1 MLLDF
6 SDETRDR
13 HLGAASAC
21 FPGPDYY
28 TVLNWIHEI
37 RRPAT
42 YIDIGVRSGGSL
54 SIAKPPTVCV
64 GIDPNP
70 AMADPLPPATTLY
83 RMTSDQF
90 FGGSSPETALGTSG
104 FELAF
109 IDGLHLFEQA
119 LRDFINLETWAG
131 PGALILIH
139 DCLPLD
145 DVTSARERTTQF
157 YSGDTWKVIAAL
169 TQYRL
174 DLRIATVPTAP
185 TGLCMVTNL
194 DSKSNLLN
202 DRFEEITARFVDK
215 DWSEYCGHPEYSAP
229 RIKNEREAIQE
240 WLDQLPAAEGA
251 RP

>member
-1 MLLDF
+1 MLPDF

-13 HLGAASAC
+13 HLAAARAC

-54 SIAKPPTVCV
+54 SIARPPTVCV

-70 AMADPLPPATTLY
+70 AIAHPLPPATTLY
-83 RMTSDQF
+83 RMTSDRF
-90 FGGSSPETALGTSG
+90 FRESSPETVLGTSA
-104 FELAF
+104 FELAL

-119 LRDFINLETWAG
+119 LRDFIHLERWAG
-131 PGALILIH
+131 RGSLILIH

-157 YSGDTWKVIAAL
+157 YSGDTWKVVAAL
-169 TQYRL
+169 SQYRQ
-174 DLRIATVPTAP
+174 DLKIATVPTAP
-185 TGLCMVTNL
+185 TGLCMVANL
-194 DSKSNLLN
+194 DPKSNLLA
-202 DRFEEITARFVDK
+202 DRVEEITARFADMG
-215 DWSEYCGHPEYSAP
+215 WSEYCGHPEYSAP
-229 RIKNEREAIQE
+229 KIKNGRGAIRE
-240 WLDQLPAAEGA
+240 WLDQLPDAEGG

>member
-1 MLLDF
+1 MLDF
-6 SDETRDR
+6 SDETRSR
-13 HLGAASAC
+13 HLEAAGAR

-28 TVLNWIHEI
+28 TALNWIHEI
-37 RRPAT
+37 RKPAT

-54 SIAKPPTVCV
+54 SIAKPQTVCV

-70 AMADPLPPATTLY
+70 AIGFPLPPATTLY

-90 FGGSSPETALGTSG
+90 FRESSPETVLGASA

-119 LRDFINLETWAG
+119 LRDFIHLERWAG
-131 PGALILIH
+131 RGALILIH

-169 TQYRL
+169 TQYRP
-174 DLRIATVPTAP
+174 DLRIATVPAAP

-194 DSKSNLLN
+194 DPKSNLLA
-202 DRFEEITARFVDK
+202 DRFEEITARFVEVG
-215 DWSEYCGHPEYSAP
+215 WSEYCGHTEYSAP
-229 RIKNEREAIQE
+229 RIRNEQGAIRE
-240 WLDQLPAAEGA
+240 WLDQLPDGEGG